1 MSRIRLG
8 ATTQS
13 QFSSQVDTEE
23 QRQWTAGHREQARG
37 SLQAG
42 AEALHAN
49 ACLGSSPAGL
59 KEGILH
65 QCPTS
70 HRAKGFSVHC
80 V

>member
-1 MSRIRLG
+1 MSCIRLG

-13 QFSSQVDTEE
+13 QFSSQVDTEK
-23 QRQWTAGHREQARG
+23 QRQWTTGHHEQARG

-49 ACLGSSPAGL
+49 VSLGSPTGL

-80 V
+80 A